1 MFRKPERVL
10 LPCHRTGGRLTV
22 WLRSVAVRRTGV
34 CPEVDGSGSFSTVLS
49 SPPPLPLSLSFLN
62 GFSVLG
68 RRRRWQRESV
78 RRVANTTIVSCG
90 GRARPRRRRLAGC
103 PPGCVH
109 HSPGRGRCRR
119 ICGERERE
127 REKTGEAKDF
137 TPYNLG
143 LFAHE
148 KGQMY
153 AHLVYNNFPSTHILV
168 VDYHYWWFGS
178 PP

>member
-1 MFRKPERVL
+1 MPPDGWETDCLAAVGCGPSDRCLSRSGWK
-10 LPCHRTGGRLTV
+10 
-22 WLRSVAVRRTGV
+22 WLFFY
-34 CPEVDGSGSFSTVLS
+34 GSFL
-49 SPPPLPLSLSFLN
+49 PPPLPLSLSFLN

-127 REKTGEAKDF
+127 RERRQGRRRTL
-137 TPYNLG
+137 P
-143 LFAHE
+143 
-148 KGQMY
+148 
-153 AHLVYNNFPSTHILV
+153 HITWAFLLTRR
-168 VDYHYWWFGS
+168 GKCTLT
-178 PP
+178 